1 MVIAGEPGKQAI
13 LNPVA
18 AKLGVKFM
26 EGTLLQESKELELD
40 LIQSRLS
47 KQAAKFSS
55 SISDKDIITLPG
67 AVGLAYENN
76 NSFDVVP
83 VLMTDKQA
91 AWNKTEKFDLANDSV
106 AFRAGIDKKASL
118 PVALALTRNHKGK
131 EQKVMVFG
139 DADFI
144 SNGELGR
151 YNLRTKNYDLAFNM
165 FKWFS
170 DGQFPID
177 TTRPESIDNKIL
189 LTQAEISWL
198 QMLLVAIVPFS
209 LGTLGTVTLIR
220 RKRN

>member
-1 MVIAGEPGKQAI
+1 
-13 LNPVA
+13 
-18 AKLGVKFM
+18 
-26 EGTLLQESKELELD
+26 
-40 LIQSRLS
+40 
-47 KQAAKFSS
+47 
-55 SISDKDIITLPG
+55 
-67 AVGLAYENN
+67 
-76 NSFDVVP
+76 
-83 VLMTDKQA
+83 
-91 AWNKTEKFDLANDSV
+91 
-106 AFRAGIDKKASL
+106 
-118 PVALALTRNHKGK
+118 
-131 EQKVMVFG
+131 MVFG

-144 SNGELGR
+144 STGELGR